1 MPGHALHISLQSY
14 MKNGIQHVIGLKS
27 VSRQQNADITL
38 LRCLAQFGHM
48 NQPNIY
54 THAFPVVN
62 MSQTCSCTSLDIFT
76 AADDVMHPPGIRPS
90 ATAVVQPIV
99 EYVTDMTAA
108 TRDTKASELKFGNC
122 SIASQ
127 MSCGMKHHG

>member
-1 MPGHALHISLQSY
+1 
-14 MKNGIQHVIGLKS
+14 MKHPDS
-27 VSRQQNADITL
+27 
-38 LRCLAQFGHM
+38 
-48 NQPNIY
+48 Y
-54 THAFPVVN
+54 THAFPVLS
-62 MSQTCSCTSLDIFT
+62 MSQTCSFKSLDIFT
-76 AADDVMHPPGIRPS
+76 AAADVTHPPGIRPS

-127 MSCGMKHHG
+127 MSCNMKRHD